1 MIFKFHSS
9 RKAYLNCQIR
19 KLSYLNVQN
28 LSFRLSTL
36 PAEIDHIINLA
47 VINLTANMIQNLPVS
62 LMKLSNISAIWLS
75 ENQHKPL
82 VQLVQDTCPETGQ
95 KVLTNFLL
103 PQQDQDQDIDQK
115 SESGSFHALAWE
127 EERSKRSQIKWAG
140 DNHPGES
147 TLTNQSSLRREPT
160 PFPKEMRAM
169 AKRVQNLRNKK
180 ISEVPA
186 DDLQQKKKRRASIEI
201 SNEANTGEEFHQEL
215 SVSDKPSI
223 EVKEA
228 KVFNIEPELEQVANN
243 HEIAPE
249 AGQGTI

>member
-1 MIFKFHSS
+1 MFLLGNLIFK
-9 RKAYLNCQIR
+9 I
-19 KLSYLNVQN
+19 

-115 SESGSFHALAWE
+115 SESGSFHALGMI
-127 EERSKRSQIKWAG
+127 SHKMSLITIFGHKHKILNFIKI
-140 DNHPGES
+140 
-147 TLTNQSSLRREPT
+147 
-160 PFPKEMRAM
+160 F
-169 AKRVQNLRNKK
+169 
-180 ISEVPA
+180 
-186 DDLQQKKKRRASIEI
+186 
-201 SNEANTGEEFHQEL
+201 
-215 SVSDKPSI
+215 
-223 EVKEA
+223 
-228 KVFNIEPELEQVANN
+228 
-243 HEIAPE
+243 
-249 AGQGTI
+249 